1 MKKILI
7 AAILTMSS
15 MNVLAGSVIVH
26 PSNSSA
32 LDNKAIK
39 KIFLGKS
46 KSFPGGGS
54 VVPISLDDGSSGA
67 TTFNKGMLGKS
78 SSQLKSY
85 WAKLVF
91 TGKATPPQ
99 TVANDAEMLA
109 LISANPNMIG
119 YIEGDGDAS
128 VKVVASF

>member
-7 AAILTMSS
+7 AATLA
-15 MNVLAGSVIVH
+15 VLSLNAHAGSVIVH
-26 PSNSSA
+26 PSNAAA
-32 LDNKAIK
+32 LDNGAIK

-54 VVPISLDDGSSGA
+54 AVPVSLAEGTAG
-67 TTFNKGMLGKS
+67 TTAFNKGIISKS
-78 SSQLKSY
+78 ASQLKSY

-91 TGKATPPQ
+91 TGKATPPK
-99 TVANDAEMLA
+99 TVDNDAEMIA

-119 YIEGDGDAS
+119 YIEGAGDGS
-128 VKVVASF
+128 VKVISSF